1 MRNYIYVI
9 MLGFL
14 IIGGTIEYF
23 RLNSKEIVTTRVTHK
38 ERIIESNGEKVET
51 FYLIFT
57 EGGTFKLEDEMIF
70 GNFRSSDWYGDIQI
84 GEIYEFEV
92 VGWRSGFLS
101 MYQNIVKY
109 NHLKFIE

>member
-1 MRNYIYVI
+1 MRNYIYI
-9 MLGFL
+9 AIAAILLIGIGF
-14 IIGGTIEYF
+14 EVF